1 VYFYSYLRFFN
12 QRVEISLGRDDPGK
26 PPAYDGSAF
35 SGSANRSCAGQDITS
50 SDKAH
55 WHDFCSH
62 KMKRVMCNSITLNP
76 WRQEVIPMVRA
87 CDVTLLDVFQA
98 VHEVAANEQETL
110 ATMVHLLTS
119 GQVRLSDDAIRAMR
133 DLLTTMNTAA

>member
-1 VYFYSYLRFFN
+1 
-12 QRVEISLGRDDPGK
+12 
-26 PPAYDGSAF
+26 
-35 SGSANRSCAGQDITS
+35 
-50 SDKAH
+50 
-55 WHDFCSH
+55 
-62 KMKRVMCNSITLNP
+62 
-76 WRQEVIPMVRA
+76 MVRA

-98 VHEVAANEQETL
+98 VREVAANEQETL